1 MDLDLIQKL
10 VNERKMKWSTHVAAR
25 MHERNIKR
33 MDVLNCLLHGEI
45 IEEYP
50 DDFPTPSCLVFGTTL
65 RNEVIHVVAG
75 CDDSTVYIITVYRP
89 DSDSFESDLKT
100 RKER

>member
-50 DDFPTPSCLVFGTTL
+50 DDFPTPSQ
-65 RNEVIHVVAG
+65 
-75 CDDSTVYIITVYRP
+75 S
-89 DSDSFESDLKT
+89 
-100 RKER
+100 KEKLPGIWDNVEK